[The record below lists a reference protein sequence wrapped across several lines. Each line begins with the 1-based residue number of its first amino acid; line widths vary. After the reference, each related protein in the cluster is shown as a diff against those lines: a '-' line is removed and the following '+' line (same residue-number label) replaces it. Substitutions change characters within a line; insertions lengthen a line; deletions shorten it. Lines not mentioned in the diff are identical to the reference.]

1 MAMTHIHANIEVR
14 CQLVQKMKWKQTDG
28 RTDGH
33 MTDRIAF
40 PTNAVDNYA
49 TRTERDVTCAK
60 TPRTAR
66 PSLSFKDVVT
76 SLYLSLK

>member
-49 TRTERDVTCAK
+49 TTT
-60 TPRTAR
+60 
-66 PSLSFKDVVT
+66 
-76 SLYLSLK
+76 